1 MTINHLEIV
10 VTGLLVDLEEG
21 DEGGAGELE
30 GGDYFDR
37 GEGDLFGLVGTEKR
51 VGKEWLLV
59 DDWGLVGV

>member
-37 GEGDLFGLVGTEKR
+37 GGGRFVWIGRCGGKSGKR
-51 VGKEWLLV
+51 MVVSG
-59 DDWGLVGV
+59 